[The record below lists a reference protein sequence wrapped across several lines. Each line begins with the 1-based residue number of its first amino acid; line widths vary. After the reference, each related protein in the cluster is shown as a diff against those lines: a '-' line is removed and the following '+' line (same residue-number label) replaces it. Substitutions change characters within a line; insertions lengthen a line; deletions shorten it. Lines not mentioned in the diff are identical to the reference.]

1 MDKIRSFDVSI
12 ESIKDRC
19 IELEDKQSKIKDDVG
34 KIVNYIN
41 SVPKESDDPHF
52 LKLSQDVLDLY
63 NTNNFKEVF
72 ISGK

>member
-19 IELEDKQSKIKDDVG
+19 IELENKQSKIKNDIG

-63 NTNNFKEVF
+63 SNNHLKKVF
-72 ISGK
+72 ISG